1 MVDIGFNDIKEI
13 FNKATEQGN
22 QLESFNSDT
31 GTFDTLQ
38 IGVGSRSFK
47 IDEQGLWLGADQFEN
62 ANFYVDMSGNVYMK
76 ASTGDSY
83 LLLDSKNSKIVVN
96 DGTEDVITIGK
107 QADDSYG
114 IDIANGKLEGAWIV
128 ADSITATQI
137 AADTITA
144 TEIAADTITTTEIKA
159 GTIEASDIKTNTI
172 TATQIAADTI
182 TTTEIKAGTIEASD
196 IKTNTITATQI
207 AAGAVD
213 TDELA
218 ADAVTASKIDVIDL
232 AAINADLGDVTAGI
246 LTVSGGASSYIT
258 IEKGGAANSNAN
270 LRFAGGSQIW
280 SDTDD
285 YLGLKSSGNK
295 IYIYLGTTLYSLWE
309 TGSFNSYA
317 ISTVTRALYPENDD
331 AYYLGNLTHRW
342 DAVYA
347 VNGTIQTSDRRD
359 KTKIKS
365 SDLGLEFVKSLN
377 PIKYK
382 WKETVDTKN
391 QQEGGIKIGEKNKK
405 RKVSRRKGIRDHYGL
420 IAQDVEETLKGKD
433 FAGLIIGE
441 NGRYGLRYSEFIA
454 PMIKAIQE
462 LNNEIVKLKKVQA

>member
-144 TEIAADTITTTEIKA
+144 TE
-159 GTIEASDIKTNTI
+159 
-172 TATQIAADTI
+172 IAADTI